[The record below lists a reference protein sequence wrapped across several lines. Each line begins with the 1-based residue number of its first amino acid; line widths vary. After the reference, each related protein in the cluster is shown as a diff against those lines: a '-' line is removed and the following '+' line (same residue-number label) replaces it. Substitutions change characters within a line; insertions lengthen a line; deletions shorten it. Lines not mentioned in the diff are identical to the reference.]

1 MPKLAAERN
10 GEQPHRHDLDLA
22 RHADA
27 QRAREL
33 GHEEDVDVQSPDQR
47 TGEHDRDIRCEAID
61 CPVLYARLRYERQG
75 HYARQQQ
82 AAAVRALQ
90 W

>member
-1 MPKLAAERN
+1 MRC
-10 GEQPHRHDLDLA
+10 
-22 RHADA
+22 
-27 QRAREL
+27 
-33 GHEEDVDVQSPDQR
+33 

-75 HYARQQQ
+75 HNARQQQ